1 MESIFVITVE
11 HLVYEYPGK
20 RALEDVS
27 FKLEP
32 KTITALVGPNGA
44 GKTTLIRCLA
54 ALAPPFSGNITI
66 AGFNTVD
73 APREIHKNLGYLSDF
88 YGFYDDLSVEQNLS
102 YFAWSHGVP
111 FEDTQKKVDKA
122 MNRLQ
127 LDNYRLQ
134 AAGTLSRG
142 LKQRLAIAQ
151 AIVHEPE
158 LIILD
163 EPASGLDPEARIQ
176 LSQLFVE
183 LNQAGATLIV
193 SSHILA
199 ELEDYCTQM
208 LVMRDGKIT
217 DFQQITDASPSL
229 IYKITLSE
237 AAELYLTKLSAL
249 SNKVTVLEHQGNLM
263 TMQYISDDRNQATLL
278 KDLILLG
285 LPVVEITQVKHRLQ
299 DLYLGKKS

>member
-1 MESIFVITVE
+1 MITVE

-20 RALEDVS
+20 RALEDIS
-27 FKLEP
+27 FKLEA

-54 ALAPPFSGNITI
+54 ALTPPFSGNIKISGFDTI
-66 AGFNTVD
+66 EE
-73 APREIHKNLGYLSDF
+73 PREIHKNLGYLSDF
-88 YGFYDDLSVEQNLS
+88 YGFYDDLNVEQNLS
-102 YFAWSHGVP
+102 YFAWSHGIP
-111 FEDTQKKVDKA
+111 FEETQEKVDKA
-122 MNRLQ
+122 MSRLQ
-127 LDNYRLQ
+127 LDNYRFQ

-163 EPASGLDPEARIQ
+163 EPASGLDPEARIH

-183 LNQAGATLIV
+183 LNRAGATIIV

-208 LVMRDGKIT
+208 LVMREGKIT
-217 DFQQITDASPSL
+217 DFQQITDTASSL
-229 IYKITLSE
+229 IYKVTLSE
-237 AAELYLTKLSAL
+237 AAELYITKLSAL
-249 SNKVTVLEHQGNLM
+249 SNKVTVLQHQDNLI
-263 TMQYISDDRNQATLL
+263 TLQYISDDKNQASLL

-285 LPVVEITQVKHRLQ
+285 LPVTEITQVKHRLQ